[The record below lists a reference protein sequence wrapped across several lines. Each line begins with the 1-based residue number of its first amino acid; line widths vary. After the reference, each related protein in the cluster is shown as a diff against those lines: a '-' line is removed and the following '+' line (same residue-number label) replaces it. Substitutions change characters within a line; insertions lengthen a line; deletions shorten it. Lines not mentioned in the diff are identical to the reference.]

1 MEDPTPANNNNNL
14 HTPAEGGTRTGNGS
28 GASTNGVVKGVVAPI
43 VDFNHSR
50 ARFRERNLGYVFG

>member
-50 ARFRERNLGYVFG
+50 ARFRE